1 MFNDHLAIHSPGSL
15 PALVPPENIRNTHY
29 SRNPYIACALTDF
42 GRVKEFGEGVDRIYN
57 DMNEFFLDDPIYTVA
72 SNSVDLILKNNIVT
86 RSLRK
91 DAALSSILGDD
102 WQNLSFVEK
111 LAVSI
116 AYEKQSVKTKELQTM
131 TKVGVTTAHTTLR
144 HLVEIGI
151 LEKVATSK
159 AASNQYY
166 RLIQ

>member
-1 MFNDHLAIHSPGSL
+1 
-15 PALVPPENIRNTHY
+15 
-29 SRNPYIACALTDF
+29 
-42 GRVKEFGEGVDRIYN
+42 
-57 DMNEFFLDDPIYTVA
+57 
-72 SNSVDLILKNNIVT
+72 
-86 RSLRK
+86 
-91 DAALSSILGDD
+91 
-102 WQNLSFVEK
+102 
-111 LAVSI
+111 
-116 AYEKQSVKTKELQTM
+116 M